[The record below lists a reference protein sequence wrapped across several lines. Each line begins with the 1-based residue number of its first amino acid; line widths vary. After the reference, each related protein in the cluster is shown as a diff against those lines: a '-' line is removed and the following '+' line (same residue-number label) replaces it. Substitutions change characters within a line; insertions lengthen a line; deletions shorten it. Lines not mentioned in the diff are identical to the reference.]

1 MADNTTLN
9 SGTGGD
15 IIATDDLTTLNGG
28 AVSGF
33 KVQRVKV
40 GFGSDASLRDV
51 DASNGLPV
59 DTELPAAA
67 ALADATTNP
76 TVPAVAA
83 HLMAWNGATW
93 DRARSEIDS
102 AATAQNIAMSATTNA
117 VTLSGLNADATL
129 GIQITST
136 WTGTLIAEGTLDG
149 TNWFALPILSFAGV
163 LTTAGTTTANGQWQA
178 EISGVAQARVRC
190 SATGTGTA
198 VVSLRATKTTGMVAL
213 DAPLPAGSN
222 IIGALSANQSTNIA
236 QMNGVAVTM
245 GAGASG
251 TGVQRVA
258 IATDGQGQIVDNA
271 AFTDGTTRLDMAGYI
286 LDETAGTALTEND
299 AAAARI
305 DSKRAQVQVIEDATT
320 RGQRASVN
328 TSGGLAVTPTP
339 HTAGG
344 LTISRVISAAS
355 TNATSAK
362 ASAGQVFTIIAMNTN
377 AAVRYLKLYNKATSP
392 TVGTDTP
399 VMTIPIPGNTAGAGF
414 VLDTGGM
421 GIAFATGIGF
431 ALTTGIADSDTG
443 AVAANEIVI
452 NVLYK

>member
-1 MADNTTLN
+1 MTHLY
-9 SGTGGD
+9 
-15 IIATDDLTTLNGG
+15 NG
-28 AVSGF
+28 S
-33 KVQRVKV
+33 
-40 GFGSDASLRDV
+40 
-51 DASNGLPV
+51 
-59 DTELPAAA
+59 
-67 ALADATTNP
+67 
-76 TVPAVAA
+76 
-83 HLMAWNGATW
+83 TW
-93 DRARSEIDS
+93 DRARGDTANGVDVDVTRIADQTGSGSLTATSQS
-102 AATAQNIAMSATTNA
+102 ASIATLNGAGSTSVQITGTWVGTVQFEGTVDGSNWFGVNA
-117 VTLSGLNADATL
+117 VPIPSGA
-129 GIQITST
+129 
-136 WTGTLIAEGTLDG
+136 
-149 TNWFALPILSFAGV
+149 FAASA
-163 LTTAGTTTANGQWQA
+163 TANGQWQ
-178 EISGVAQARVRC
+178 IDTGGLSGVRVRC
-190 SATGTGTA
+190 SAYTSGTI
-198 VVSLRATKTTGMVAL
+198 VVTIRASIGAAL
-213 DAPLPAGSN
+213 VGLDMPLPTGSN

-362 ASAGQVFTIIAMNTN
+362 ASVGQVFTIIAMNTN
-377 AAVRYLKLYNKATSP
+377 AAVRYLKLYNKASAP

-421 GIAFATGIGF
+421 GIAFATGIAL

-443 AVAANEIVI
+443 AVAANEIVVNI
-452 NVLYK
+452 LYK